1 MIIEDILRGESKNIE
16 YKVVLPEKSDIYLKS
31 VVAFANTSGG
41 EIIIGIDDKEK
52 QIVGVD
58 EKAVF
63 EIMDQIANAVSD
75 GCEPQIIPDIT
86 FQTISGKC
94 VVIVE
99 IYPGANRPYYIKSA
113 GKTHGTYVRVAG
125 TSRPAD
131 AVKIRELE
139 MEGTNVSWD
148 ELACIG
154 YKGTAIKLESIK
166 KI

>member
-16 YKVVLPEKSDIYLKS
+16 YKVGLPEKSDKYVKS

-52 QIVGVD
+52 QIVGID

-75 GCEPQIIPDIT
+75 CCEPQIIPDIT

-139 MEGTNVSWD
+139 MEGTNGAWD

-154 YKGTAIKLESIK
+154 YKGKAI
-166 KI
+166 